1 MTAPRP
7 TGDRLG
13 LIYGYSLPEGAEPIE
28 GDRVVV
34 DVGGPRPVEAID
46 GGGARRRSPGTAST
60 GPIPAH
66 LVDHRANVRAAV
78 RARLQPG
85 TRAGLRREP

>member
-1 MTAPRP
+1 MTAPRQ

-13 LIYGYSLPEGAEPIE
+13 LTYGYSLPEGAEPIE

-46 GGGARRRSPGTAST
+46 GGGAVAIAR
-60 GPIPAH
+60 
-66 LVDHRANVRAAV
+66 HR
-78 RARLQPG
+78 
-85 TRAGLRREP
+85 